1 MCWDK
6 GLVILF
12 DIVESVVVLTV
23 WGLIT
28 IALLCFGGDNDVV
41 ATAAV
46 FEFFCGI
53 IMILLLAIGLSIFGC
68 VIICEELLVC

>member
-1 MCWDK
+1 MCWDI
-6 GLVILF
+6 GLVTLF
-12 DIVESVVVLTV
+12 DIVESVVVLIV

-46 FEFFCGI
+46 FEYFCGI
-53 IMILLLAIGLSIFGC
+53 IMIRLLAIDFSMFGC